1 MDHFFVM
8 VGQILDEARIG
19 GLIVRLTFGDGGV
32 VEGVPAAPASS
43 DGAGEEI
50 DDTGYRR
57 WISVDGRTLDMTD
70 VCEAAIVRPVKVA

>member
-1 MDHFFVM
+1 VRWSHLRIAPRCPAPRS
-8 VGQILDEARIG
+8 VGTL
-19 GLIVRLTFGDGGV
+19 GDGGT
-32 VEGVPAAPASS
+32 VEGVPAVPPSD

-70 VCEAAIVRPVKVA
+70 VREAAIVRPVQLA